1 MNSVQKVI
9 IRRRLERAHKDVV
22 IDLCL
27 RLMEANGSLTRQLA
41 HELVRHPSYIGKS
54 VAKGGDGSSENG
66 ALPAP
71 CDADEANAPCGEATC
86 RAPT

>member
-9 IRRRLERAHKDVV
+9 VRRRLERAHKDVV

-41 HELVRHPSYIGKS
+41 HELVRRPSYIGNR
-54 VAKGGDGSSENG
+54 VAKGGDGSSEDC
-66 ALPAP
+66 ALPARS
-71 CDADEANAPCGEATC
+71 DADEANTPCGEATC